1 MNFASSLISKKNLV
15 EILSLSLSLFVL
27 VSSINWTVNVHY
39 CGTELINYAL
49 FGEAESCG
57 MEEFDNT
64 CEAAQNRDSIDKTC
78 CSNKDL
84 AFKSDNQVRK
94 FQLKNKTQVLQSLP
108 RILALSNEIKINLVE
123 QNNHYSLPPPKPV
136 SEHLAL
142 IQVYRL

>member
-1 MNFASSLISKKNLV
+1 MRCASNLIQRKNLM
-15 EILSLSLSLFVL
+15 EILSLALSFFVF

-39 CGTELINYAL
+39 CGTKLINYAI

-64 CEAAQNRDSIDKTC
+64 CEAPQNRDSIDKTC

-84 AFKSDNQVRK
+84 VFKSENQVRK
-94 FQLKNKTQVLQSLP
+94 IELSNEVKVGSSVLA
-108 RILALSNEIKINLVE
+108 ILALSNEIKINLVE

-136 SEHLAL
+136 SEQLAL
-142 IQVYRL
+142 IQVYRI